1 MSHSL
6 IMRLISQHVHNPRF
20 ILGCSNNLSVTPT
33 VMLAKE
39 LPGALVDPM
48 VHSQLAAPRA
58 AVRQAALES
67 LSELDLSV
75 LVQHGPAIAARL
87 EDRQMAVR
95 RAALHA
101 LKRLPAASLFDY
113 LPAILERLED
123 NDDEVRDSAQEL
135 LELLDSASGL
145 PPSSALQMRRLED
158 CDSSVRG
165 VAIQALREGAALERL
180 APVLVRNLKRP
191 RWVVRQGALEALAAL
206 SPLALASHMHEVAGC
221 MVDTHTAVRL
231 SALQTLG
238 VLDPIDLVE
247 VAPRASP
254 LINEANPLIV
264 ASALDLLTR
273 LAPEDL
279 APYADQISCCRFDE
293 AADVR
298 AAAQRA
304 LAKLRG
310 SRLGQATRG
319 QDSSAARRAPEAEL
333 GADAVAME
341 AGAT

>member
-158 CDSSVRG
+158 YDSSVRG
-165 VAIQALREGAALERL
+165 DTGA
-180 APVLVRNLKRP
+180 
-191 RWVVRQGALEALAAL
+191 
-206 SPLALASHMHEVAGC
+206 
-221 MVDTHTAVRL
+221 
-231 SALQTLG
+231 
-238 VLDPIDLVE
+238 
-247 VAPRASP
+247 
-254 LINEANPLIV
+254 
-264 ASALDLLTR
+264 
-273 LAPEDL
+273 
-279 APYADQISCCRFDE
+279 
-293 AADVR
+293 
-298 AAAQRA
+298 
-304 LAKLRG
+304 
-310 SRLGQATRG
+310 
-319 QDSSAARRAPEAEL
+319 
-333 GADAVAME
+333 
-341 AGAT
+341 

>member
-1 MSHSL
+1 MQAT
-6 IMRLISQHVHNPRF
+6 M
-20 ILGCSNNLSVTPT
+20 
-33 VMLAKE
+33 E

-48 VHSQLAAPRA
+48 VHAQLAAPRA

-67 LSELDLSV
+67 LSELDLS
-75 LVQHGPAIAARL
+75 LLIQHGPAIAARL

-101 LKRLPAASLFDY
+101 LKGLPAAALFDY

-123 NDDEVRDSAQEL
+123 NDDEVRDSAQDL

-158 CDSSVRG
+158 CDSSVRSI
-165 VAIQALREGAALERL
+165 AIQALREGAALERL

-206 SPLALASHMHEVAGC
+206 SPLALTSHMHEVAC
-221 MVDTHTAVRL
+221 CIVDTHTPVRL
-231 SALQTLG
+231 AALQALG
-238 VLDPIDLVE
+238 ILEPFDLAE
-247 VAPRASP
+247 IAPRASP
-254 LINEANPLIV
+254 LINEADPLIV

-279 APYADQISCCRFDE
+279 APYAAQINCCRFDE

-304 LAKLRG
+304 LAKLR
-310 SRLGQATRG
+310 
-319 QDSSAARRAPEAEL
+319 APAPAEREREQVREL
-333 GADAVAME
+333 N
-341 AGAT
+341 